1 MNKKRNIFLTILKIF
16 SIVFISLIIGFNL
29 YIINARVFLKEKL
42 PMPLGYGTAVVVS
55 NSMYQYLEV
64 NDLIIVEKTNDY
76 VVGDV
81 VVYDDGFVLVV
92 HRIVEIDDEVF
103 VAKGDANNSN
113 DRPYSVSL
121 IKGEVVDIIPGMGVL
136 QETLDNPIVKF
147 CCLGVAFVL
156 FELSFRLDKKQKPK
170 ENEDL
175 QAEIDRLKAELN
187 HND

>member
-1 MNKKRNIFLTILKIF
+1 
-16 SIVFISLIIGFNL
+16 
-29 YIINARVFLKEKL
+29 
-42 PMPLGYGTAVVVS
+42 
-55 NSMYQYLEV
+55 
-64 NDLIIVEKTNDY
+64 
-76 VVGDV
+76 
-81 VVYDDGFVLVV
+81 
-92 HRIVEIDDEVF
+92 
-103 VAKGDANNSN
+103 
-113 DRPYSVSL
+113 
-121 IKGEVVDIIPGMGVL
+121 MGVL